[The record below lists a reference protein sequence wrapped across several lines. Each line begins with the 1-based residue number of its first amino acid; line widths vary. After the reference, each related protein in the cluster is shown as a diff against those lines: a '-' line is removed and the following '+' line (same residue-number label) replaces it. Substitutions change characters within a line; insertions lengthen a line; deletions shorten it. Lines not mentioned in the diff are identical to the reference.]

1 MTAMGS
7 LFACHRMAWVDDSLC
22 VCVCVCVCCCCATGV
37 RVVRLTKHLKCD
49 VASPSPRNASAS
61 ADHLDRLWADYIMF
75 ALDWGWCVIIV
86 LFPVDTCSSHVPKS
100 RE

>member
-7 LFACHRMAWVDDSLC
+7 LFAGHRMAWVDDSLR
-22 VCVCVCVCCCCATGV
+22 VCVCVLLLCYWRASSAFDEA
-37 RVVRLTKHLKCD
+37 LKCD